1 MLQARLAPKS
11 QTSYSRTCSSRAL
24 TLLYTYSMFKKYK
37 PFLKPFLIIF
47 AFYCV
52 SMLAIWRSGVSFIDD
67 NGRAFTG
74 KGWTSDFNRYSSSIL
89 SFFLIQLNTSLV
101 DISPWSQIVA
111 MAFLA
116 AASLLIVYYFGD
128 VKKKL
133 HLILSLLVGLTPFTL
148 VCWLYKFDAPCM
160 AMALLTSVTPFLF
173 IKEKAD
179 KKNLIKFSVASTI
192 GLFITLTSYQA
203 FSGVYL
209 LILLAFILKYLL
221 GGKKLQSLLA
231 YLGCGLGGFLVAC
244 IAFKLLPEPSG
255 YRSIETLSLIELIPG
270 IFQNIA
276 NIYAQIFTSFA
287 PVWRIFTALNLIC
300 AIIAIFINAKGKIKQ
315 KILST
320 IAFILFIILA
330 VPFSYGIYLL
340 LAEAPT
346 NPRSLIGVGSALAI
360 ALIITTNGFTKKQ
373 NIYAKIALT
382 APAVILVYLFFI
394 YSFTIGNAL
403 ADQYEYSS
411 NINAAVADSIA
422 QTYNR
427 EELATKKLII
437 HGDIGLVPNVQ
448 HVNELYPITA
458 QIIDEF
464 QTGLSYT
471 AWGSW
476 RLRFNYGLEYDH
488 YSLLEQDIDCTSGT
502 VKYDGYYNTVVEDGD
517 KVCIEIK

>member
-1 MLQARLAPKS
+1 MR
-11 QTSYSRTCSSRAL
+11 
-24 TLLYTYSMFKKYK
+24 YTYSMFKKCK

-47 AFYCV
+47 ALYCI

-101 DISPWSQIVA
+101 DISPWSKIIA

-128 VKKKL
+128 IKNKL

-160 AMALLTSVTPFLF
+160 AMALLTSVAPFLF

-179 KKNLIKFSVASTI
+179 KKNLIKFSAASVV
-192 GLFITLTSYQA
+192 GLLITLTSYQA

-209 LILLAFILKYLL
+209 LIALSLILKYFLN
-221 GGKKLQSLLA
+221 GKKLRPLLA
-231 YLGCGLGGFLVAC
+231 YLGCGLASFIMAGIV
-244 IAFKLLPEPSG
+244 FKLLPEPSG
-255 YRSIETLSLIELIPG
+255 YRSIEVLSLSELIPG
-270 IFQNIA
+270 IFKNA
-276 NIYAQIFTSFA
+276 TNIYEQIFASFA
-287 PVWRIFTALNLIC
+287 PSWRIFTVLSLVCAAI
-300 AIIAIFINAKGKIKQ
+300 AIIISTKEKIKQ
-315 KILST
+315 KILNT
-320 IAFILFIILA
+320 AAFILFLILA

-340 LAEAPT
+340 LADAPT
-346 NPRSLIGVGSALAI
+346 NPRSLIGIGSVLAI
-360 ALIITTNGFTKKQ
+360 TFIIAVNSFTKKQ
-373 NIYAKIALT
+373 NVYAKVALA
-382 APAVILVYLFFI
+382 APAVILVYLFFV
-394 YSFTIGNAL
+394 YGFAIGNAL

-411 NINAAVADSIA
+411 NINATVADSIA
-422 QTYNR
+422 QTYSR
-427 EELATKKLII
+427 EELATKKLKI
-437 HGDIGLVPNVQ
+437 HGDIGLAPNVQ
-448 HVNELYPITA
+448 HVSDLYPITA

-476 RLRFNYGLEYDH
+476 HLRFGYGLEYDH
-488 YSLLEQDIDCTSGT
+488 YSLLEQDLNCTDGT
-502 VKYDGYYNTVVEDGD
+502 VKYDGYYNTIIENDD
-517 KVCIEIK
+517 AVCIEIR